1 MIQNK
6 GPHKIIKKIVKA
18 FWLLIYCSIDV
29 LNWTSG
35 VLDCWLHLTRHSK
48 TPFSALTPL
57 IVQLKKQNKTG
68 RLMEP
73 FVGILWRAGLGVS
86 CHLNKRGICWYWCAF
101 FGGDLTFSWDCWT
114 CAFLLQWSWR
124 CYAWD
129 SGMLEV
135 LVCGL
140 WLFDP
145 TVCILLIT
153 VFYSII

>member
-6 GPHKIIKKIVKA
+6 GPHKIIIKKIVKA

-101 FGGDLTFSWDCWT
+101 FGGIW
-114 CAFLLQWSWR
+114 LLAGIVGPVLFFCSGVGGVMLGTAACWR
-124 CYAWD
+124 CWFVD
-129 SGMLEV
+129 SDFL
-135 LVCGL
+135 
-140 WLFDP
+140 
-145 TVCILLIT
+145 TLLY
-153 VFYSII
+153 VFY